1 MTRFLRRLQ
10 YWMSRKQMDADLSEE
25 MEFHRAM
32 SAEAGGASTAFGNA
46 TLAREDARAVWIWPW
61 LESIWQDAVYALR
74 TMRREPGFTITALLA
89 LGSAIGIN
97 TSLFT
102 IFNTVALHPWTVR
115 DPSQVVMLHRFVPEG
130 GEDFAIA
137 EYRYLAEHSNSFAG
151 LIAMRNGERVKIQD
165 EQLNLTYVSGNY
177 FRVLGVGM
185 ERGRGFLDQEDR
197 VGAPIAVAVISHDL
211 WQNRLGSDPDIVG
224 RELRFDDIA
233 FTVVGVTPAGFAG
246 TNPLRNDIWIP
257 MPAKRLLRPNDPSVN
272 AWLTSAE
279 YCCAPVAGR
288 LAPGVTR
295 ARAQAELAIL
305 SDQFRTQN
313 RLAAQHAQIVLSGTS
328 WIESP
333 RKKRQVIPVMVLMF
347 VAVTLVLLLACA
359 NVGNLLLARST
370 ARRQEIAVRL
380 SLGGSRLR
388 IIRQLLVESMLLA
401 LLAAGLGFATALVVP
416 GAVVQRL
423 AGDQAF
429 HVSPDSNVL
438 IYTIAMAALSC
449 MAFGLAPALHGTRG
463 GISAALKAGTGS
475 DSAPQGRMRLRG
487 VLLAVQV
494 AISVILLANAGL
506 LVRGMQRAQNISP
519 GYDVPNVTVLS
530 IDLPASQYTGPQR
543 GALARD
549 LMARLDQSPDLPPCG
564 LALNPPLSNSNYSTS
579 FQVPDRPGA
588 RLLHIYFNEISSG
601 YINAVGMRLLAGRN
615 ISAEDTGR
623 DVVMI
628 NEAAAKRWWP
638 GENPV
643 GKTIL
648 GNAKVRQIVGIVSDT
663 YTNDLSGIEAVI
675 YYPITGNVAA
685 PSVLVHD
692 RGAAS
697 VDRISA
703 IVKQIEPRAQVRAEP
718 LAVSFQRQLEPS
730 IHASEL
736 AGFLGLLALAIA
748 AVGMSGVF
756 AYVVGQRTREIGV
769 RMALGA
775 QPGEIVR
782 LVLSSS
788 AGALVSGLSIGILGA
803 AGISMVLTH
812 AMPGIRPL
820 DLLAYGNVLLLL
832 SVAVA
837 LASAAPARRATRVDP
852 VRALRWD

>member
-1 MTRFLRRLQ
+1 
-10 YWMSRKQMDADLSEE
+10 
-25 MEFHRAM
+25 
-32 SAEAGGASTAFGNA
+32 
-46 TLAREDARAVWIWPW
+46 
-61 LESIWQDAVYALR
+61 
-74 TMRREPGFTITALLA
+74 
-89 LGSAIGIN
+89 
-97 TSLFT
+97 
-102 IFNTVALHPWTVR
+102 
-115 DPSQVVMLHRFVPEG
+115 
-130 GEDFAIA
+130 
-137 EYRYLAEHSNSFAG
+137 
-151 LIAMRNGERVKIQD
+151 
-165 EQLNLTYVSGNY
+165 
-177 FRVLGVGM
+177 
-185 ERGRGFLDQEDR
+185 
-197 VGAPIAVAVISHDL
+197 
-211 WQNRLGSDPDIVG
+211 
-224 RELRFDDIA
+224 
-233 FTVVGVTPAGFAG
+233 
-246 TNPLRNDIWIP
+246 
-257 MPAKRLLRPNDPSVN
+257 
-272 AWLTSAE
+272 
-279 YCCAPVAGR
+279 
-288 LAPGVTR
+288 
-295 ARAQAELAIL
+295 
-305 SDQFRTQN
+305 
-313 RLAAQHAQIVLSGTS
+313 
-328 WIESP
+328 
-333 RKKRQVIPVMVLMF
+333 
-347 VAVTLVLLLACA
+347 
-359 NVGNLLLARST
+359 
-370 ARRQEIAVRL
+370 
-380 SLGGSRLR
+380 
-388 IIRQLLVESMLLA
+388 
-401 LLAAGLGFATALVVP
+401 
-416 GAVVQRL
+416 
-423 AGDQAF
+423 
-429 HVSPDSNVL
+429 
-438 IYTIAMAALSC
+438 
-449 MAFGLAPALHGTRG
+449 
-463 GISAALKAGTGS
+463 
-475 DSAPQGRMRLRG
+475 
-487 VLLAVQV
+487 
-494 AISVILLANAGL
+494 
-506 LVRGMQRAQNISP
+506 
-519 GYDVPNVTVLS
+519 
-530 IDLPASQYTGPQR
+530 
-543 GALARD
+543 
-549 LMARLDQSPDLPPCG
+549 
-564 LALNPPLSNSNYSTS
+564 LSNSNYSTS